1 MLTSYLIPVIL
12 ASYVIG
18 SIPFGVLV
26 SRKLAN
32 TDISRRG
39 SGNIGATNVA
49 RELGL
54 KWGLVTLILDLLKG
68 FVPVYLFCQYSDSFP
83 KYGVLVV
90 CLSPLLGHQFSLF
103 RGFHGGKG
111 VATALGIFL
120 AISPVSAV
128 MSLCA
133 FVLTVYLTDFV
144 SLGSIIGACFLPLI
158 LFLFGA
164 SAYVILGSMI
174 MCALICIKHKDNI
187 CRLVKGKERK
197 WRQGPSC

>member
-1 MLTSYLIPVIL
+1 MSLYLIPITL

-32 TDISRRG
+32 TDITRRG

-54 KWGLVTLILDLLKG
+54 KWGLVTLILDFLKG
-68 FVPVYLFCQYSDSFP
+68 FVPVYLFYQYSESFP
-83 KYGVLVV
+83 NYGVFIVS
-90 CLSPLLGHQFSLF
+90 LSPLLGHQFSLF

-111 VATALGIFL
+111 VSTALGIFL
-120 AISPVSAV
+120 AISPVSAGTAV
-128 MSLCA
+128 CVFILA
-133 FVLTVYLTDFV
+133 VYLTDFV
-144 SLGSIIGACFLPLI
+144 SLGSIIGACSMPLI
-158 LFLFGA
+158 LFLFGG
-164 SAYVILGSMI
+164 SKYVILSSLI

-187 CRLVKGKERK
+187 CRLLKGKERK

>member
-1 MLTSYLIPVIL
+1 MSFYLTAVTL

-26 SRKLAN
+26 SRRLAN
-32 TDISRRG
+32 TDITRRG

-68 FVPVYLFCQYSDSFP
+68 FVPVYLFYQYSGSFP
-83 KYGVLVV
+83 NYGIFIVS
-90 CLSPLLGHQFSLF
+90 LSPLLGHQFSPF

-111 VATALGIFL
+111 VSTALGIFL

-128 MSLCA
+128 TAVCVFILA
-133 FVLTVYLTDFV
+133 VYLTDFV
-144 SLGSIIGACFLPLI
+144 SLGSIIGACSMPLI
-158 LFLFGA
+158 LFLYGA
-164 SAYVILGSMI
+164 SEYIILGSLI
-174 MCALICIKHKDNI
+174 ACALICIKHKDNV
-187 CRLVKGKERK
+187 CRLLKGKERR
-197 WRQGPSC
+197 WRQGTSS